1 MDANLPDSLAE
12 QQQRAKHNV
21 VLAWC
26 TPGQVL
32 SALEAGHLGPA
43 HTLII
48 YGNREV
54 LNGLLDLVPAELE
67 LRQFPPG
74 GSIAR
79 LRELRWQ
86 VGDLNGGRLIAL
98 HGSAGFPLKAA
109 AFLWL
114 LGLPGRECWT
124 CDLFLNF
131 ERVTTL
137 HFARHLVGQVLE
149 TMLNK
154 MLMAVFQ
161 LRFWLVIRL
170 GTTEK
175 YKGYA
180 EK

>member
-86 VGDLNGGRLIAL
+86 VGDLNGGQLITL
-98 HGSAGFPLKAA
+98 YGSAGFPLKAS

-114 LGLPGRECWT
+114 LGLPGCERWT
-124 CDLFLNF
+124 CDLFLRC
-131 ERVTTL
+131 ERLTVPRFILQLGGRLLGTL
-137 HFARHLVGQVLE
+137 ADRALM
-149 TMLNK
+149 ML
-154 MLMAVFQ
+154 FY
-161 LRFWLVIRL
+161 LRFRL
-170 GTTEK
+170 ALGLRK
-175 YKGYA
+175 PSR
-180 EK
+180 